1 MAHEGIL
8 SELRAIRKALLHL
21 SKNIEDLLAKDNK
34 INIATTNTESY
45 SNDLYALLEQTAEIS
60 NPVLEELGV
69 GKEKIITKIE
79 KYVKI
84 LEDNNTKM
92 YFASVN
98 IDAKYNQ
105 NKTTLNSI
113 LAWLIE
119 LDTIIEMMMGYLET
133 ETEEKELGRVFEIID
148 SLDIPTEKKEELKKE
163 ILNSL
168 NRLNGR

>member
-1 MAHEGIL
+1 M
-8 SELRAIRKALLHL
+8 
-21 SKNIEDLLAKDNK
+21 AKDNK

-45 SNDLYALLEQTAEIS
+45 TKDLYALLEQTAEVS

-69 GKEKIITKIE
+69 GKEKIITRIE
-79 KYVKI
+79 RYVKI
-84 LEDNNTKM
+84 LEDNNTEM

-98 IDAKYNQ
+98 IDAKYNR

-133 ETEEKELGRVFEIID
+133 ETEKKELVRVFEIID
-148 SLDIPTEKKEELKKE
+148 NLDIPSEKKEELKKE

-168 NRLNGR
+168 NRLNRR